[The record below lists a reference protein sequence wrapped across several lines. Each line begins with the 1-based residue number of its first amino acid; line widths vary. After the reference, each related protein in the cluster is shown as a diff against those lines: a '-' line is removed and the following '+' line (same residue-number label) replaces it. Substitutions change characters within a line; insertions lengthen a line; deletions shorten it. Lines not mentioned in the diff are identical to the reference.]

1 MCSLYSIISG
11 FCLGFY
17 VRLLVEVCTVEL
29 TLRIHRRYWK
39 LYLLILTQNIFCAL
53 TPFTITNFV
62 LKSINIVVLFRLE
75 VRGMGSM

>member
-11 FCLGFY
+11 LCLGFY

-39 LYLLILTQNIFCAL
+39 LFLLILTQNIFLCIN
-53 TPFTITNFV
+53 TFHHQNFV
-62 LKSINIVVLFRLE
+62 LKSIHIIVLFRLE